1 MCFKLAWN
9 DHTTTTL
16 TTSRV
21 TTTETKGIAEEVAD
35 TVVEVKDTVED
46 MAEEMVI
53 NKMTEKE
60 AAMGSTQESQK
71 TITVRNITP
80 HLASTLKKLQI
91 YQYQLQFKKT
101 FMLSMKK
108 PPKERRKKTIKLWK
122 TSRSSA
128 SEIISQDQ

>member
-1 MCFKLAWN
+1 VCFKLPWN

-16 TTSRV
+16 TT
-21 TTTETKGIAEEVAD
+21 TETTGIAEEVAD
-35 TVVEVKDTVED
+35 TVVEVPHTAEED

-80 HLASTLKKLQI
+80 ELDSTLKKLQI

-108 PPKERRKKTIKLWK
+108 PPKERRKKTIKLWRN
-122 TSRSSA
+122 SRLSA
-128 SEIISQDQ
+128 SETISQDL